1 MAAATN
7 TLVRFVVCPAD
18 ELPPGSR
25 RIIEHDGRTIG
36 VFNLGGQ
43 LFALKNVCPHKYAPL
58 CEGPVTGLATGDR
71 PGTPALER
79 AGEIVRCPW
88 HGWEFDIRTGR
99 SVFNPHR
106 VRTKS
111 YPAGFECIEPG
122 GSAAGSVETFT
133 VALEARHVVIYL

>member
-43 LFALKNVCPHKYAPL
+43 LFDLKNVCPHKYAPL
-58 CEGPVTGLATGDR
+58 CA
-71 PGTPALER
+71 
-79 AGEIVRCPW
+79 
-88 HGWEFDIRTGR
+88 
-99 SVFNPHR
+99 
-106 VRTKS
+106 
-111 YPAGFECIEPG
+111 
-122 GSAAGSVETFT
+122 
-133 VALEARHVVIYL
+133 

>member
-7 TLVRFVVCPAD
+7 TQVRLVVCPAA
-18 ELPPGSR
+18 ELLPGSR
-25 RIIEHDGRTIG
+25 RIVEHDGRSIG
-36 VFNLGGQ
+36 VFNVDGQ
-43 LFALKNVCPHKYAPL
+43 LFALKNVCPHKSAPL
-58 CEGPVTGLATGDR
+58 CEGPLTGLATGDR

-122 GSAAGSVETFT
+122 GSAAGSVETFA
-133 VALEARHVVIYL
+133 VALEARHVVIYI